1 MKRDPAL
8 DERFDPQIAEALRE
22 YTKSGGYPA
31 LLGLEVEEVT
41 PGRIVVALPVRPELC
56 SVVGVVH
63 GGAIASLVDHAL
75 SLVVYPLVERGKW
88 VATMEFK
95 INYLEAVR
103 EGVLRVTAEVLSLRA
118 RLAVARAEVEC
129 GGKLVAHAQGTLYVK
144 EAAK

>member
-1 MKRDPAL
+1 VRKEL
-8 DERFDPQIAEALRE
+8 ELEGRFDPAVADAIRE
-22 YTKSGGYPA
+22 YTKAGGYPA
-31 LLGLEVEEVT
+31 LLGLAVEEVT
-41 PGRIVVALPVRPELC
+41 PGRIIVALPVRPELC

-88 VATMEFK
+88 VATTEFK
-95 INYLEAVR
+95 INYLESVR

-129 GGKLVAHAQGTLYVK
+129 GGKLVASAQGTLYVRDPK
-144 EAAK
+144 

>member
-1 MKRDPAL
+1 MSRHL
-8 DERFDPQIAEALRE
+8 DLKERFDPEVAAALGE
-22 YTKSGGYPA
+22 YTRAAGYPS
-31 LLGLEVEEVT
+31 LLGFEVEEVT
-41 PGRIVVALPVRPELC
+41 PGRIIIALPVRPELC

-88 VATMEFK
+88 VATTEFK
-95 INYLEAVR
+95 INYLESVR

-129 GGKLVAHAQGTLYVK
+129 GGKLVASAQGTLYVRDPK
-144 EAAK
+144 